1 MVANCSALRGY
12 ASVRDRVMTTLPD
25 IPEVTQLEP
34 DKETFMSTQRRIF
47 SLMGIALLCAAA
59 SFAQQVKTDYG
70 RSADF
75 SQYKTYSWEHLQTQ
89 NPLWVDRI
97 KTAVNSALA
106 AKGWTQIESGGNVS
120 IVAMEMN
127 RSHQTLNTY
136 YDSFGGGWGWGR
148 RFEGF
153 GEDFGES
160 TTTPETYRVGTL
172 VVDLFDSST
181 KNLIW
186 RGSLSDVL
194 SDKSNKNIKNL
205 DKGVVKLFD
214 QFPPSAKNK

>member
-1 MVANCSALRGY
+1 
-12 ASVRDRVMTTLPD
+12 MTTLPD
-25 IPEVTQLEP
+25 IPDVTQLEP

-47 SLMGIALLCAAA
+47 SLMGIALLCATA
-59 SFAQQVKTDYG
+59 SFAQQVKTDYD

-75 SQYKTYSWEHLQTQ
+75 SQYKTYSLEKVQTQ

-97 KTAVNSALA
+97 KTSVNSALA

-148 RFEGF
+148 RFGGF
-153 GEDFGES
+153 GDDFGES

>member
-1 MVANCSALRGY
+1 MN
-12 ASVRDRVMTTLPD
+12 
-25 IPEVTQLEP
+25 
-34 DKETFMSTQRRIF
+34 TQRGIL
-47 SLMGIALLCAAA
+47 SLIGIALLCAAPA
-59 SFAQQVKTDYG
+59 FAQQVKSDYD

-75 SQYKTYSWEHLQTQ
+75 SQYKTYSWEQVQTQ

-106 AKGWTQIESGGNVS
+106 AKGWTQVESGGNVS

-127 RSHQTLNTY
+127 QTHQTLNTY

-148 RFEGF
+148 RFGGF
-153 GEDFGES
+153 GDDFGES

-172 VVDLFDSST
+172 VVDLFDTST
-181 KNLIW
+181 KKLIW
-186 RGSLSDVL
+186 RGSLRDVL

-205 DKGVVKLFD
+205 DKGVGKLFD
-214 QFPPSAKNK
+214 QFPPSAKNG

>member
-1 MVANCSALRGY
+1 MLIRPEIPSITTSLTTQGDIHEDTTQD
-12 ASVRDRVMTTLPD
+12 SLSDGDRAT
-25 IPEVTQLEP
+25 
-34 DKETFMSTQRRIF
+34 
-47 SLMGIALLCAAA
+47 CATA
-59 SFAQQVKTDYG
+59 SFAQQVKTDYD

-75 SQYKTYSWEHLQTQ
+75 SQYKTYSWEKVQSQ

-106 AKGWTQIESGGNVS
+106 AKGWTQVESGGNVS

-127 RSHQTLNTY
+127 QSHQTLNTY

-148 RFEGF
+148 RFGGF
-153 GEDFGES
+153 GDDFGES

-172 VVDLFDSST
+172 VVDLFDTSS

-194 SDKSNKNIKNL
+194 SDKASKNIKNL

-214 QFPPSAKNK
+214 HFPPSVKNG